1 MRKIYRGAE
10 YAIGFLPKV
19 KIEVAVATDQVNKT
33 IGAITGASM
42 TGEAGDDKIFV
53 FDLESAVRVRTSE
66 TDAAAI

>member
-19 KIEVAVATDQVNKT
+19 KIEVAVATDQVN
-33 IGAITGASM
+33 IDAITGAAK
-42 TGEAGDDKIFV
+42 TGKIGDGKTFV

>member
-1 MRKIYRGAE
+1 M
-10 YAIGFLPKV
+10 PKV

-33 IGAITGASM
+33 IDAITGAAK
-42 TGEAGDDKIFV
+42 TGEIGDGKIFV

>member
-1 MRKIYRGAE
+1 M
-10 YAIGFLPKV
+10 PKV